1 MCDKK
6 SSKKFHCECCD
17 YITSRKSQWDRHI
30 STDKHTNATT
40 TDKKVPLDNYFCE
53 CGAQYKYRQS
63 LWRHRKN
70 CPNFLSPKSS
80 EPTSSEEMR
89 CLSELV
95 KTIVQQ
101 NTDIMGHNKELTD
114 KIIDICK
121 TAQANNVQHNMVT
134 SHTNNFNLHFFLNE
148 TCKDAM
154 NISEFVDSI
163 KLRMSDLEQVGEK
176 GFVEGISNVVIGN
189 LEELDSR
196 QRPIHCSDQKR
207 EILYIKD
214 NNEWIKD
221 EKPNGKMANIIKQ
234 IANKNIRNITEW
246 VKQNPDCR
254 ESTSKNND
262 KYLRIVSNSMSGGTE
277 LEQQTNINKII
288 SRIAKEV
295 SINKNVVKTT

>member
-1 MCDKK
+1 
-6 SSKKFHCECCD
+6 
-17 YITSRKSQWDRHI
+17 
-30 STDKHTNATT
+30 
-40 TDKKVPLDNYFCE
+40 
-53 CGAQYKYRQS
+53 
-63 LWRHRKN
+63 
-70 CPNFLSPKSS
+70 
-80 EPTSSEEMR
+80 MR

-114 KIIDICK
+114 KIIDIFK
-121 TAQANNVQHNMVT
+121 TAQSNNVQHNLVT
-134 SHTNNFNLHFFLNE
+134 TQTNNFNLHFFLNE

-154 NISEFVDSI
+154 NISDFVDSI

-234 IANKNIRNITEW
+234 IANKNIRNISEW
-246 VKQNPDCR
+246 VKQNPDCK

>member
-1 MCDKK
+1 
-6 SSKKFHCECCD
+6 
-17 YITSRKSQWDRHI
+17 
-30 STDKHTNATT
+30 
-40 TDKKVPLDNYFCE
+40 
-53 CGAQYKYRQS
+53 
-63 LWRHRKN
+63 
-70 CPNFLSPKSS
+70 
-80 EPTSSEEMR
+80 
-89 CLSELV
+89 
-95 KTIVQQ
+95 
-101 NTDIMGHNKELTD
+101 
-114 KIIDICK
+114 
-121 TAQANNVQHNMVT
+121 
-134 SHTNNFNLHFFLNE
+134 
-148 TCKDAM
+148 M

-234 IANKNIRNITEW
+234 IANKNIRNISEW
-246 VKQNPDCR
+246 VKQNPDCK